1 MPNKVLLFTGC
12 KELLEL
18 QDMVKCVGKIS
29 GISIISIILEVK
41 LEGNLLTVTMLDVFE
56 ALKVISVFSEYEHK
70 GSRINL
76 SIKQ

>member
-1 MPNKVLLFTGC
+1 MI
-12 KELLEL
+12 
-18 QDMVKCVGKIS
+18 KCVGKIS
-29 GISIISIILEVK
+29 GINSISIILEVK
-41 LEGNLLTVTMLDVFE
+41 LEGNLLTVTMFDIFE